1 MTRAIIVVFHMKGC
15 PHCPPALEA
24 ANGVKTAHVVYISSD
39 HPAVQEL
46 GISSFPTIWL
56 SLPSTL
62 FDYGSNERSTSALEQ
77 YVTDK
82 LLATEALRN
91 EMS

>member
-24 ANGVKTAHVVYISSD
+24 ANAVKTAHVVNISSD
-39 HPAVQEL
+39 HPVVKQL
-46 GISSFPTIWL
+46 NISSFPTIWL

-62 FDYGSNERSTSALEQ
+62 FDYGSKERNTPALEQ
-77 YVTDK
+77 YIMDK
-82 LLATEALRN
+82 LLTTKGLRD
-91 EMS
+91 EIS